1 MDEIKERAEM
11 QLRVIEQ
18 SYSIK
23 IQNKED
29 IARIIADKVSDKRQV
44 LRVCASLNYW
54 FATKNMKGD
63 VVVPLDVVLK
73 ILERL

>member
-23 IQNKED
+23 IQNKVD
-29 IARIIADKVSDKRQV
+29 ITRIIADKISDKRQV
-44 LRVCASLNYW
+44 LRVCTSLNYW
-54 FATKNMKGD
+54 VATNKIKGN
-63 VVVPLDVVLK
+63 VVIPLDVVIM
-73 ILERL
+73 ILEKI

>member
-11 QLRVIEQ
+11 QLGVIEQ

-23 IQNKED
+23 IQNKEN

-44 LRVCASLNYW
+44 LSVCSSLNYW
-54 FATKNMKGD
+54 VATNEIKGN
-63 VVVPLDVVLK
+63 VVIPLDIVL
-73 ILERL
+73 ITLERL

>member
-1 MDEIKERAEM
+1 MDELKERAEM

-44 LRVCASLNYW
+44 LSVCSWLNYW
-54 FATKNMKGD
+54 VATNKIKGN
-63 VVVPLDVVLK
+63 VVIPLDVVMM

>member
-1 MDEIKERAEM
+1 MDEIEERTEM

-44 LRVCASLNYW
+44 LRVCTSLNYW
-54 FATKNMKGD
+54 VAANKIKGD
-63 VVVPLDVVLK
+63 VVIPLDVVLMIVEK
-73 ILERL
+73 L

>member
-29 IARIIADKVSDKRQV
+29 IARIIADKVNDKRQV
-44 LRVCASLNYW
+44 LRVCSSLNYW
-54 FATKNMKGD
+54 IATNNKKGN
-63 VVVPLDVVLK
+63 VVLSPDIVLM
-73 ILERL
+73 ILEWL

>member
-11 QLRVIEQ
+11 QLGAIEQ

-54 FATKNMKGD
+54 VATNNIKGN
-63 VVVPLDVVLK
+63 VVIPLDVVLM
-73 ILERL
+73 ILEGL

>member
-44 LRVCASLNYW
+44 LRVCSSLNYW
-54 FATKNMKGD
+54 VATNNIKGNVD
-63 VVVPLDVVLK
+63 IPLDVVLM

>member
-1 MDEIKERAEM
+1 M

-29 IARIIADKVSDKRQV
+29 IARIIADKVDDKGQV
-44 LRVCASLNYW
+44 LGVCSSLNYW
-54 FATKNMKGD
+54 IATNNKKGD
-63 VVVPLDVVLK
+63 IVIPPNVVLMVLDGLREYK
-73 ILERL
+73 